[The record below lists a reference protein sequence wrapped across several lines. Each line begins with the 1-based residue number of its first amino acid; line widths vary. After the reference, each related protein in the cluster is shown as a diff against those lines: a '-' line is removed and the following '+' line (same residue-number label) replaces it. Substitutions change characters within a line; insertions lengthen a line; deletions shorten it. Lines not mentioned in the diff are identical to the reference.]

1 MDMGFSMVEPRN
13 LLTLFAGLG
22 CAYSITNVQANVLS
36 YPGLLSWHY
45 GRGTQRH
52 KVANHWESEESIK
65 VGAQHSI
72 T

>member
-1 MDMGFSMVEPRN
+1 MMGIYQELILKSP
-13 LLTLFAGLG
+13 TGLG